1 MTGLYIHIPFCKQKC
16 KYCDFVSFSGME
28 NLTDQYIDALENEA
42 RRFCGE
48 KIDTVF
54 IGGGTPTVLTA
65 KQLRRIV
72 GMCFNLFDIS
82 NEYEFT
88 IEANPGT
95 LDDDKISSA
104 LGGGVNRISVGVQS
118 FNDNELRRIGRI
130 HNAETA
136 YNTICHLKKMGFDNI
151 NVDLMTA
158 LPSQTEQSLMS
169 TLKTV
174 AELPVKHI
182 SAYSLIIE
190 EGTPIAKEY
199 DAGVLDIPDEDTER
213 SMYNTAAD
221 ILKSNGFLQYE
232 ISNFAV
238 SGFECR
244 HNIKYWTAEKYIGL
258 GAAAHS
264 YDGKNRY
271 FNTSDIKAYL
281 QGAPREKVILTEQ
294 DRISEF
300 IITGLRMI
308 SGIDENVFLE
318 KFGKKFDRLYG
329 AELNKFISMG
339 LMTYDN
345 GRYALTPRGI
355 DVSNSILCEFV

>member
-28 NLTDQYIDALENEA
+28 NLAEQYIDALENEA
-42 RRFCGE
+42 REFCGE
-48 KIDTVF
+48 KLDTVF
-54 IGGGTPTVLTA
+54 IGGGTPTILTA
-65 KQLRRIV
+65 EQLKRLTD
-72 GMCFNLFDIS
+72 MCFNLFDIS
-82 NEYEFT
+82 KEYEFT

-95 LDDDKISSA
+95 LDDDKISAA
-104 LGGGVNRISVGVQS
+104 LDGGINRISVGVQS
-118 FNDNELRRIGRI
+118 FDDSELRRIGRI

-151 NVDLMTA
+151 NIDLMTA
-158 LPSQTEQSLMS
+158 LPSQTKESLMS
-169 TLKTV
+169 TLNTAV
-174 AELPVKHI
+174 SLPVKHI

-190 EGTPIAKEY
+190 DGTPIAREY
-199 DAGVLDIPDEDTER
+199 DSGMLDIPDEDTER

-308 SGIDENVFLE
+308 SGIDEEVFAE
-318 KFGKKFDRLYG
+318 KFGKKIDGLYG